1 MQQILMRGFTRRFW
15 QEEASLTS
23 PGKRGLMSLGFAMNQ
38 RDHQLVLP
46 PVIPRQ
52 GFTKAFTL
60 IELLV
65 VIAIIAILAA
75 LLLPSLSKAKESAWR
90 INCVSN
96 LKQLT
101 LAAHVYADDNGDRI
115 PPNRDT
121 VTLGWV
127 GGRTQSLPDAT
138 DVSLIRTALLFPY
151 SQSPQI
157 YRCPA
162 DRQPV
167 QGTSDLRIR
176 HYSLN
181 GMMGENEPLVR
192 GLVHGVIMENLKF
205 TQVIEPGAA
214 NAMFFVDEQATAST
228 ATSQTSVDDGYFAV
242 TMTGNTWQ
250 NSPGSRHGNA
260 GMFSF
265 ADGHVEPW
273 KWREAITRTARGW
286 YFVGAANDRDLRR
299 IREATYPLRLLP

>member
-1 MQQILMRGFTRRFW
+1 MQTLGSSRLSARG
-15 QEEASLTS
+15 
-23 PGKRGLMSLGFAMNQ
+23 
-38 RDHQLVLP
+38 
-46 PVIPRQ
+46 
-52 GFTKAFTL
+52 FTL

-75 LLLPSLSKAKESAWR
+75 LLLPALSKAKDKAWR
-90 INCVSN
+90 IQCINN

-101 LAAHVYADDNGDRI
+101 LAAHVYSDDFDDRI

-121 VTLGWV
+121 VALGWV
-127 GGRTQSLPDAT
+127 GGKTQNLPDAT
-138 DVSLIRTALLFPY
+138 DALLIKNALLFPY
-151 SQSPQI
+151 SQTIQI

-162 DRQPV
+162 DRQSV
-167 QGTSDLRIR
+167 QGTSTPRVR

-192 GLVHGVIMENLKF
+192 SLVHGTVLERFKF
-205 TQVIEPGAA
+205 TQVRDPGPAT
-214 NAMFFVDEQATAST
+214 AMFFVDEQATAST
-228 ATSQTSVDDGYFAV
+228 ATSQTSVDDGYFAI
-242 TMTGNTWQ
+242 TLTGNTWQ

-273 KWREAITRTARGW
+273 KWIEPETRNARGW
-286 YFVGAANDRDLRR
+286 FYPSKAGDRDLRR
-299 IREATYPLRLLP
+299 AREATYAQSLLP

>member
-1 MQQILMRGFTRRFW
+1 MKLRGDTF
-15 QEEASLTS
+15 EAM
-23 PGKRGLMSLGFAMNQ
+23 P
-38 RDHQLVLP
+38 
-46 PVIPRQ
+46 
-52 GFTKAFTL
+52 AFTL

-90 INCVSN
+90 ISCVSN

-101 LAAHVYADDNGDRI
+101 LATHVYGDDNGDRV

-121 VTLGWV
+121 VAVGWV
-127 GGRTQSLPDAT
+127 GGRSQALPDAT
-138 DVSLIRTALLFPY
+138 DVALIRNALLFPY

-167 QGTSDLRIR
+167 QGTADLRVR
-176 HYSLN
+176 HYALN

-192 GLVHGVIMENLKF
+192 SLVHGVIVENMKF
-205 TQVIEPGAA
+205 TQIIEPGPA
-214 NAMFFVDEQATAST
+214 NALFFVDEQATAST
-228 ATSQTSVDDGYFAV
+228 ATTQTSVDDGYFAV
-242 TMTGNTWQ
+242 TITGNTWQ

-265 ADGHVEPW
+265 AAGHVEPW
-273 KWREAITRTARGW
+273 KWRESITRNARGW
-286 YFVGAANDRDLRR
+286 YVAGVANDRDLRR
-299 IREATYPLRLLP
+299 VREPTYPLRLLP

>member
-1 MQQILMRGFTRRFW
+1 MRRRKVRP
-15 QEEASLTS
+15 AL
-23 PGKRGLMSLGFAMNQ
+23 
-38 RDHQLVLP
+38 
-46 PVIPRQ
+46 
-52 GFTKAFTL
+52 AFTL

-75 LLLPSLSKAKESAWR
+75 LLLPALSKAKDAAWR
-90 INCVSN
+90 INCISN

-101 LAAHVYADDNGDRI
+101 LAAHVYADDNTDRI

-121 VTLGWV
+121 IALGWV
-127 GGRTQSLPDAT
+127 GGKTQNLPDAT
-138 DVSLIRTALLFPY
+138 DGLLIRNALLFPY
-151 SQSPQI
+151 SQSSLI

-162 DRQPV
+162 DRQSV
-167 QGTSDLRIR
+167 QGTSLWRVR

-192 GLVHGVIMENLKF
+192 NLVHGGIMENFKF
-205 TQVIEPGAA
+205 NQVQTPGPA
-214 NAMFFVDEQATAST
+214 NAIFFVDEQATAST
-228 ATSQTSVDDGYFAV
+228 ATTQTSVDDGYFAV
-242 TMTGNTWQ
+242 TLAGNVWQ

-273 KWREAITRTARGW
+273 RWLEPITRTARGW
-286 YFVGAANDRDLRR
+286 YFAGVVNDRDLRR
-299 IREATYPLRLLP
+299 VREATYPLGSLP